1 MKIFELLSEA
11 PKVSE
16 ETKRVRE
23 IIKSWR
29 EWIKANPQYAEGSF
43 GHYEL
48 TPNNELIHK
57 GRAIIVRPYMLD
69 ENGELPVKIHSCYKL
84 TVATNELKSF
94 KNFPDKI
101 LYDYRQKQ
109 WNRRNADW
117 CLSFGGVYSNDLRYD
132 HITSLN
138 GITPEIGGGADF
150 SMLEKVNFS
159 HVDTYIKSCSVIALP
174 RDYVG
179 PLLSFL
185 KIPNLTRLNAPGFNN
200 DKRPQER
207 AKAIIN
213 KHLAGGR
220 DIIACQRE
228 LIEQDLDEYAEL

>member
-1 MKIFELLSEA
+1 MKIKELLSEA

-29 EWIKANPQYAEGSF
+29 AWIKANPQYDEGTF

-69 ENGELPVKIHSCYKL
+69 ENGELPIKIHSCYKFVIG
-84 TVATNELKSF
+84 TPELKSF

-101 LYDYRQKQ
+101 LYDYREIRD
-109 WNRRNADW
+109 RRW
-117 CLSFGGVYSNDLRYD
+117 SLSFGGVYSNDNNYN

-138 GITPEIGGGADF
+138 GITPEIQGGLDC
-150 SMLEKVNFS
+150 SMLRKVNFS
-159 HVDTYIKSCSVIALP
+159 HVNTYIKHCTLVALP

-185 KIPNLTRLNAPGFNN
+185 KIPSLKRIHYRVLGNTKTDQDNAYEIVSKYLEGNRN
-200 DKRPQER
+200 ILECQE
-207 AKAIIN
+207 
-213 KHLAGGR
+213 
-220 DIIACQRE
+220 E
-228 LIEQDLDEYAEL
+228 LIDNDLKDYAEL